1 MVTRGRLNKQIAFD
15 LSISE
20 VTVKL
25 HRANVMRKMEV
36 RSIGDL
42 IRAWESLPPTMRE
55 TGGDGF

>member
-1 MVTRGRLNKQIAFD
+1 MTRGRLNKQIAFD
-15 LSISE
+15 LGISE

-42 IRAWESLPPTMRE
+42 IRAWQALPPTIRE
-55 TGGDGF
+55 TGGPGF